1 MPGKVGWD
9 PEEDSAL
16 ADDIARAQPDDELD
30 ARVAAVAFL
39 RARGSQVPL
48 VRVAGYELERSLG
61 GGGFG
66 RVYLATQPG
75 LDRKVAFKLLH
86 RHRSTPGTEWLRREA
101 SALAQL
107 SHPNVVQIFQVGDS
121 AHGTFIAMEYVEGET
136 LRQWQAGRPWDE
148 VLRAY
153 VQAGLGLA
161 AAHGRRI
168 VHLDFKPT
176 NVLVARDNRVQL
188 VDFGLAGG
196 AGLHSNW
203 ADGGEVDSTQ
213 CQEPQTRPGGGTEGY
228 ASPEQAA
235 GAHVDEASDQFS
247 FCVALYE
254 AMHGVLPYSADEI
267 DAMSKH
273 PSSRLTPRRG
283 QRRCPRWVDASLR
296 RGLAALP
303 EERWPSMAALLD
315 GLTRRPWRP
324 RAHGFVLLAAATVVP
339 VSIVGLGAVGRES
352 CREATEELAPTWDAW
367 RREAIEG
374 ALADD
379 ASRNTNVPRV
389 ILERLDE
396 HAAAAVDT
404 ALAVCAA
411 GRVEGGDDS
420 EFRTEQRR
428 CLQRHRARF
437 DRVVDLLVEG
447 GPAAREHA
455 DALVAELGGP
465 RECAQPAS
473 PRDGSGDAENPRAI
487 EVASDIDL
495 VRLDLV
501 AGKLADADERAGRTL
516 ALAEQLD
523 EPALRAEARLVRGLV
538 RDARGQDEEALADL
552 DESGL
557 AALALGRDDLAAESW
572 RRAGWIA
579 GNDLGDLARA
589 DRWCRLSRAALHR
602 LGEPP
607 RATAEQ
613 LDAEGLLLR
622 LAGDPHGAEA
632 KHRAALL
639 QLELVLPRD
648 DPRWITTW
656 QLLAH
661 ALADRG
667 DPREASRWYDRA
679 LALASGRLGE
689 LHPQVAA
696 TLLARALIARER
708 NLRDGDSSM
717 LGTADDDLRRAA
729 EIMIVGPGTNPG
741 LLAAIRTLHAEIA
754 LLLGR
759 LDDAEALAREAWAL
773 QEAHLPQG
781 HAERGSA
788 LAVLARVDLARG
800 DWTAALASHLSLARE
815 REGVDDDATRSA
827 TENNIGWLLCRL
839 DRCVE
844 ARRHYQRALDDGD
857 ARQRAYAQAGIGRVA
872 LAAGEARDAQVRLE
886 AALGM
891 ARALDPETPP
901 DLVAEIEWHLAQAR
915 LANGDGA
922 ERVRPLVD
930 RALEYYR
937 TSDSD
942 PLAVAE
948 LERLSLQLPPA
959 SDRKSAPAQP
969 RPPKE

>member
-1 MPGKVGWD
+1 VPGKVGWD

-66 RVYLATQPG
+66 RVYLAAQPG

-148 VLRAY
+148 VLQAY

-161 AAHGRRI
+161 AAHARRI

-176 NVLVARDNRVQL
+176 NVLVGRDNRVRL
-188 VDFGLAGG
+188 ADFGLAGG
-196 AGLHSNW
+196 TGLHSSS
-203 ADGGEVDSTQ
+203 ADGGSTHLA
-213 CQEPQTRPGGGTEGY
+213 EPQTRPWGGTEGY

-235 GAHVDEASDQFS
+235 GARVDEASDQFS
-247 FCVALYE
+247 FCVSLYE
-254 AMHGVLPYSADEI
+254 AMHGVLPYSADDI
-267 DAMSKH
+267 TAMSKH
-273 PSSRLTPRRG
+273 PSHRLTPRRG
-283 QRRCPRWVDASLR
+283 QRRCPRWVDAALR

-303 EERWPSMAALLD
+303 EERWASMTALLD
-315 GLTRRPWRP
+315 GLTPRSWRP
-324 RAHGFVLLAAATVVP
+324 RAHGFVLLAAVTVVP

-352 CREATEELAPTWDAW
+352 CREATEDLVPTWDTW
-367 RREAIEG
+367 RREATAG

-379 ASRNTNVPRV
+379 HASRGTNVPRM

-396 HAAAAVDT
+396 HAAAAIDT

-411 GRVEGGDDS
+411 GRADGSDDS
-420 EFRTEQRR
+420 ELRTAQRR

-447 GPAAREHA
+447 GPAASEHA

-465 RECAQPAS
+465 RECEQPTS
-473 PRDGSGDAENPRAI
+473 PRNGSGDAENPRAI

-516 ALAEQLD
+516 ALAEQVD
-523 EPALRAEARLVRGLV
+523 EPALRVEAQLVRGLV

-557 AALALGRDDLAAESW
+557 AALAIGRDDLAAESW

-579 GNDLGDLARA
+579 GNDLGDLERA
-589 DRWCRLSRAALHR
+589 DRWCPLARAALHR

-613 LDAEGLLLR
+613 LDTEGLLLR

-639 QLELVLPRD
+639 QLELVLARD

-667 DPREASRWYDRA
+667 DPVEASRWYDRA

-708 NLRDGDSSM
+708 SLRDGDSSM

-773 QEAHLPQG
+773 QEEHLPQG

-815 REGVDDDATRSA
+815 REGVDDDATQSA

-857 ARQRAYAQAGIGRVA
+857 ARQRAYAQGGLGRVA
-872 LAAGEARDAQVRLE
+872 LAAGDADDAQVRLE
-886 AALGM
+886 AALTM
-891 ARALDPETPP
+891 ARALGAETPP

-915 LANGDGA
+915 LAKGERA
-922 ERVRPLVD
+922 ELVRPLVD
-930 RALEYYR
+930 RALEFYR
-937 TSDSD
+937 ASDSD
-942 PLAVAE
+942 PLALAE
-948 LERLSLQLPPA
+948 LERLARQLPPA
-959 SDRKSAPAQP
+959 SGRKQSSTNP
-969 RPPKE
+969 RPPAE